1 MDKNTIIGLLLIFAL
16 FIGYSIYISPSKEQ
30 LAERQRVQDSIQM
43 AQMESRVAD
52 SLLNTQQ
59 NPENDAVNDVSNKM
73 DSTNIYTDKKSQF
86 GAFTRAGEIADT
98 HPLIVENDKYLLQ
111 IDPKGAQISSV
122 MLKDVYTYDSLPL
135 ILFQQGDNDN
145 KFGFTFFSDYIAV
158 NTYDLYFS
166 CDTPIA
172 DTLKVHGNDSV
183 QIALR
188 VYPDKDETSVDSTAY
203 IEYRYTIRGNDYRTG
218 LDISMINT
226 NSYISLSSSQIELIW
241 QEQLLQQEKS
251 RKNEMTAN
259 TIYYSDISDVENLK
273 ETPDKGDS
281 VNVITGLKWI
291 SFKQLF
297 FTSTIIAKNKF
308 SNATLVTEMPQNPDN
323 RQLKNMR
330 ARICMPAEKNMSMD
344 FYFGPNKYR
353 LLKTYDINLESQI
366 QLGGKLVAWIN
377 KWIIIPIF
385 NFLEG
390 FGWNY
395 GLIIFILTLI
405 IKTVLFP
412 VTYKN
417 YISSAKMRIV
427 KPEIEEISQ
436 RYPKQED
443 AMKKQQATMAL
454 YKQYGIRPMAGCL
467 PMLIQFPILIAMFR
481 FFPSS
486 FELRQQPF
494 LWAED
499 LSSYDAIVSWSTHI
513 PIISSFY
520 GNHVSLFTLLMTIAT
535 LGYTYINNKLMP
547 SAGDAQQMKMMKW
560 MMYLMPVM
568 FLGIFNNYSSGLS
581 YYYLLVNLITFAQ
594 MGIFRLCI
602 KEDSLKAK
610 MQAYAQKAR
619 AGSSKNKKSKW
630 ALKMENY
637 IKEQQANAQKQRGLP
652 NTKQRHNTSYTASK
666 KR

>member
-30 LAERQRVQDSIQM
+30 LAERQRIQDSIQL
-43 AQMESRVAD
+43 AQMESALAD
-52 SLLNTQQ
+52 SLQNTAQT
-59 NPENDAVNDVSNKM
+59 NNDSVNIIADNI
-73 DSTNIYTDKKSQF
+73 DSARMVIDKKSQF
-86 GAFTRAGEIADT
+86 GAFTHAGEADNT
-98 HPLIVENDKYLLQ
+98 QALIVENDKYILQ
-111 IDPKGAQISSV
+111 LDPKGAQISSV
-122 MLKDVYTYDSLPL
+122 TLKDVYTYDSRPL
-135 ILFQQGDNDN
+135 TLFQSGNNDN
-145 KFGFTFFSDYIAV
+145 KFGFTFFSNYISV
-158 NTYDLYFS
+158 NTYDLYFTYNGS
-166 CDTPIA
+166 FT

-183 QIALR
+183 IIVMRA
-188 VYPDKDETSVDSTAY
+188 YPDKDETSIDSTAY
-203 IEYRYTIRGNDYRTG
+203 IEYCYTIRGNDYRTG
-218 LDISMINT
+218 LDIRMINT
-226 NSYISLSSSQIELIW
+226 DSYITLSSSQMELIW

-251 RKNEMTAN
+251 LKNEMTAN

-281 VNVITGLKWI
+281 VSVTTGLKWI

-308 SNATLVTEMPQNPDN
+308 ANATMVTEMPQSQDN

-330 ARICMPAEKNMSMD
+330 ARFYMPIDQPMSMD

-366 QLGGKLVAWIN
+366 QLGGKLFAWIN

-395 GLIIFILTLI
+395 GLIILILTII

-412 VTYKN
+412 LTYKN
-417 YISSAKMRIV
+417 YLSSAKMRAV

-454 YKQYGIRPMAGCL
+454 YKQYGISPMAGCL

-494 LWAED
+494 LWADD
-499 LSSYDAIVSWSTHI
+499 LSSYDSIVSWSAHI

-520 GNHVSLFTLLMTIAT
+520 GNHISLFTLLMTLAT

-547 SAGDAQQMKMMKW
+547 SSGDAQQMKMMKW
-560 MMYLMPVM
+560 MMYLMPIM
-568 FLGIFNNYSSGLS
+568 FLGVFNNYSSGLS

-594 MGIFRLCI
+594 MGVFRLCI
-602 KEDSLKAK
+602 KEDNLRAK
-610 MQAYAQKAR
+610 MLVHAQKA
-619 AGSSKNKKSKW
+619 KTNHKKSKW
-630 ALKMENY
+630 QLKMEEM
-637 IKEQQANAQKQRGLP
+637 IKQQQAMSAQQRGLP
-652 NTKQRHNTSYTASK
+652 ATKQRHNTSYTAPK
-666 KR
+666 KK